1 MIKEIQLRRWK
12 SFDEAR
18 LFIDPLNIL
27 IGTNAG
33 GKSNALDSLRFLQRI
48 GFGKDLTS
56 AILGESTQPGI
67 RGGIEWAALKPH
79 ATFEL
84 SATIQAD
91 DEGTEYQYVIEVDA
105 RNRCELVAE
114 SLIRIR
120 YRPRTKNNPYKIHLY
135 RTDPVT
141 SDQPSIVARIYNE
154 KQGTKKVLA
163 RSLSILS
170 QLPTQSLRK
179 EIAEGVD
186 HVTRVLRGIFVFD
199 LIPSHMRAYSPLSDQ
214 LLPDGSNIAGVIAA
228 LPEREQSNIE
238 TALLDFVRH
247 VPERDIKRVWA
258 EPVGKFNSDAML
270 YCEEDW
276 GGTQGSS
283 TVDARGMS
291 DGTLRFVGVLTALLT
306 RPERSLLVIEEV
318 DNGLHPSRAT
328 LLLRMLR
335 QVGSERH
342 VDVVVTTHNPAMLD
356 ALEPQLL
363 PFITVAHRDP
373 ITGNSRLTLLEDVK
387 QLPKLLASGPLG
399 RLATQGLIQEAVRA
413 TSISDA

>member
-12 SFDEAR
+12 SFDEAK
-18 LFIDPLNIL
+18 LFVDPLTIL

-33 GKSNALDSLRFLQRI
+33 GKSNALDSLRFLQRV
-48 GFGKDLTS
+48 GSGKDLTS

-67 RGGIEWAALKPH
+67 RGGVEWAALKPQSS
-79 ATFEL
+79 FEL
-84 SATIQAD
+84 SATIEAD
-91 DEGTEYQYVIEVDA
+91 DGTEFQYVIEVDA
-105 RNRCELVAE
+105 RSRCELISE
-114 SLIRIR
+114 SLIRIK

-141 SDQPSIVARIYNE
+141 PEQPSIVARLYNA

-170 QLPTQSLRK
+170 QIPATSLRK
-179 EIAEGVD
+179 EIAEGVEQ
-186 HVTRVLRGIFVFD
+186 VTKALRGVFVFD
-199 LIPSHMRAYSPLSDQ
+199 PIPSHMRAYSPLADQ
-214 LLPDGSNIAGVIAA
+214 LLPDGSNVAGVIAA
-228 LPEREQSNIE
+228 LPKTEQAAIE
-238 TALLDFVRH
+238 KALSAYVRH

-276 GGTQGSS
+276 GAVHGAS

-291 DGTLRFVGVLTALLT
+291 DGTLRFVSILAALLT
-306 RPERSLLVIEEV
+306 RPEKSLLVIEEV

-335 QVGSERH
+335 EVGANRKI
-342 VDVVVTTHNPAMLD
+342 DVVVTTHNPALLD
-356 ALEPQLL
+356 ALEPQLI
-363 PFITVAHRDP
+363 PFITVAHRDSV
-373 ITGNSRLTLLEDVK
+373 TGNSRLTLLEDVR

-399 RLATQGLIQEAVRA
+399 KLSTQGLIQDAVRSESA
-413 TSISDA
+413 GNA